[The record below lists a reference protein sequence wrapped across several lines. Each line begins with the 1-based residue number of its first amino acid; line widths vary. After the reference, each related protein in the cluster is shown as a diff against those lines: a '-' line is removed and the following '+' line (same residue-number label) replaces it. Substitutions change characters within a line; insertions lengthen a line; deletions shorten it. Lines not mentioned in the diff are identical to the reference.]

1 MTVRATR
8 WRVAGVVIVAAVAL
22 AVAAAMRLRASRA
35 ANDRADASASHDG
48 APPPWERVD
57 TLRRGETLSGF
68 MARAGVAPE
77 AAVTVLRT
85 IDDLDPRRVRA
96 GLTMLVRGDSAAIQP
111 NELLLH
117 LTSERDVRFT
127 RVGSE
132 WDSRDERILW
142 TTDTIVVHGVVHST
156 LYDALDAGAGQELAK
171 GARSE
176 LAWNLA
182 DVYEYRV
189 DMSRE
194 LQDGD
199 KVRVL
204 FERLR
209 NAAGATRIGTI
220 FAAGLERN
228 GSEMEAFRFTPRGA
242 KRAEYFDQNGRS
254 LRATFL
260 RAPLSFR
267 RISSVF
273 GLRKH
278 PILGE
283 WRAHKGTDYAANSG
297 TPVRAIGDGTIAF
310 AGTKSGFGNVIE
322 VRHPNGYLSRYG
334 HLRGFAKGM
343 RVGAHVTMGSTIGFV
358 GMTGLATAPHLHFE
372 VLVGGVQRDPG
383 KALKA
388 TAGMPLARADAG
400 AFAGVV
406 RVETELLRRK

>member
-1 MTVRATR
+1 M
-8 WRVAGVVIVAAVAL
+8 
-22 AVAAAMRLRASRA
+22 
-35 ANDRADASASHDG
+35 
-48 APPPWERVD
+48 WERVD
-57 TLRRGETLSGF
+57 TLRKGETLTGF
-68 MARAGVAPE
+68 LTRAGVAPD
-77 AAVTVLRT
+77 AAAQALRAL
-85 IDDLDPRRVRA
+85 DHLDPRRVQA
-96 GLTMLVRGDSAAIQP
+96 GLTLRVQGDSAAVEP

-117 LTSERDVRFT
+117 LTPERDVRFT
-127 RVGSE
+127 RAGAD
-132 WDSRDERILW
+132 WDSRDEPIQW

-156 LYDALDAGAGQELAK
+156 LYDALDAGAGAALAR

-209 NAAGATRIGTI
+209 NAAGATRIGTV

-228 GSEMEAFRFTPRGA
+228 GSEMQAFRFTPRGA
-242 KRAEYFDQNGRS
+242 KRAAYYDQNGRS

-283 WRAHKGTDYAANSG
+283 WRAHKGTDYAASSG

-334 HLRGFAKGM
+334 HLRGFAKGA
-343 RVGAHVTMGSTIGFV
+343 RVGAHVAMGATIGYV

-372 VLVGGVQRDPG
+372 VLVGGVQRDPR

-388 TAGMPLARADAG
+388 TAGMPLERADAG
-400 AFAGVV
+400 AFARVV
-406 RVETELLRRK
+406 SAETERLRSE

>member
-1 MTVRATR
+1 MLRATR
-8 WRVAGVVIVAAVAL
+8 ARVAGVVIIAAVAL
-22 AVAAAMRLRASRA
+22 GAAAAIRLRTSRA
-35 ANDRADASASHDG
+35 ATDRADVSVPHEG
-48 APPPWERVD
+48 APPSWERVD
-57 TLRRGETLSGF
+57 TLQKGETLAGLLTR
-68 MARAGVAPE
+68 ARVAPD
-77 AAVTVLRT
+77 AAAQVLRGL
-85 IDDLDPRRVRA
+85 DHLDPRRVQA
-96 GLTMLVRGDSAAIQP
+96 GLTMLVRGDSVATEP

-117 LTSERDVRFT
+117 LTPERDVRFT

-132 WDSRDERILW
+132 WDSRDETIQW
-142 TTDTIVVHGVVHST
+142 MTDTIVVRGVVHST
-156 LYDALDAGAGQELAK
+156 LYDALDAGAGSALAK

-220 FAAGLERN
+220 FAAGLERR
-228 GSEMEAFRFTPRGA
+228 GAEMQAFRFTPRGA
-242 KRAEYFDQNGRS
+242 KRAEFYDQNGRS

-278 PILGE
+278 PILGK
-283 WRAHKGTDYAANSG
+283 WRAHKGTDYAASSG

-310 AGTKSGFGNVIE
+310 AGTKIGFGNVIE

-334 HLRGFAKGM
+334 HLRGFSKGA
-343 RVGAHVTMGSTIGFV
+343 RAGAHVTMGATIGFV

-388 TAGMPLARADAG
+388 TAGMPLERSDTG
-400 AFAGVV
+400 AFARVV
-406 RVETELLRRK
+406 SVETELLSRE

>member
-1 MTVRATR
+1 MPLATR
-8 WRVAGVVIVAAVAL
+8 RRVAGAVIVAAVAL
-22 AVAAAMRLRASRA
+22 GAAAAIRLRDSRA
-35 ANDRADASASHDG
+35 ASDRADTSAPVE
-48 APPPWERVD
+48 AAATAWERAD
-57 TLRRGETLSGF
+57 TLQRGEILPGLLT
-68 MARAGVAPE
+68 
-77 AAVTVLRT
+77 
-85 IDDLDPRRVRA
+85 RA
-96 GLTMLVRGDSAAIQP
+96 GLDAEAAERAVRGLAHFDPRKTPAGLVVVVRGDSAGSP
-111 NELLLH
+111 PRELLLH
-117 LTSERDVRFT
+117 LTAERDIRIARNGADWITHEEPIVWT
-127 RVGSE
+127 R
-132 WDSRDERILW
+132 
-142 TTDTIVVHGVVHST
+142 DTIVVHGVVHAN
-156 LYDALDAGAGQELAK
+156 LYEALDAGANKLLGK
-171 GARSE
+171 TARSE
-176 LAWNLA
+176 LAWDLA

-209 NAAGATRIGTI
+209 SAGGATRIGII

-228 GSEMEAFRFTPRGA
+228 GNEMQAFRFTPRGA
-242 KRAEYFDQNGRS
+242 QRAEYYDQNGRS

-310 AGTKSGFGNVIE
+310 AGHKGGYGNVLE

-334 HLRGFAKGM
+334 HLRGFAKGA
-343 RVGAHVTMGSTIGFV
+343 RAGAHVSMGATIGYV

-372 VLVGGVQRDPG
+372 VLVGGVQRDPRT
-383 KALKA
+383 ALKA
-388 TAGMPLARADAG
+388 TAGMPLERSDKSAFESVVSARQVSLA
-400 AFAGVV
+400 
-406 RVETELLRRK
+406 RQ

>member
-1 MTVRATR
+1 MLRATR
-8 WRVAGVVIVAAVAL
+8 ARVAGVVIIAAVAL
-22 AVAAAMRLRASRA
+22 AAAAAIRLRTSRA
-35 ANDRADASASHDG
+35 ASDRADISVPHEG
-48 APPPWERVD
+48 APPTWERAD
-57 TLRRGETLSGF
+57 TLRKGETLAGLLT
-68 MARAGVAPE
+68 RAGVAPN
-77 AAVTVLRT
+77 AAQQVLGAVGN
-85 IDDLDPRRVRA
+85 LDSRRVKA
-96 GLTMLVRGDSAAIQP
+96 GLTMLVRGDSAAVEP

-117 LTSERDVRFT
+117 LTPERDVRFT
-127 RVGSE
+127 RVGTE
-132 WDSRDERILW
+132 WDSRNETIQW
-142 TTDTIVVHGVVHST
+142 TTDTIVVRGVVHST
-156 LYDALDAGAGQELAK
+156 LYDALDAGAGTALTK

-204 FERLR
+204 VERLR
-209 NAAGATRIGTI
+209 NAAGATRVGTI
-220 FAAGLERN
+220 FAAGLERS
-228 GSEMEAFRFTPRGA
+228 GTEMQAYRFTPRGA
-242 KRAEYFDQNGRS
+242 SRAAYYDQNGRS

-273 GLRKH
+273 GMRKH

-283 WRAHKGTDYAANSG
+283 WRSHKGTDYAANSG

-310 AGTKSGFGNVIE
+310 AGKKTGFGNVIE

-343 RVGAHVTMGSTIGFV
+343 RVGAHVSMGSTIGFV

-388 TAGMPLARADAG
+388 TAGMPLERSDAG
-400 AFAGVV
+400 AFARVV
-406 RVETELLRRK
+406 SVETELLRRE

>member
-1 MTVRATR
+1 MHRATR
-8 WRVAGVVIVAAVAL
+8 WRVAGVVIIAAVAL
-22 AVAAAMRLRASRA
+22 GAAAAIRLRASRA
-35 ANDRADASASHDG
+35 APDRADVSAAPEG
-48 APPPWERVD
+48 APPRWERVD
-57 TLRRGETLSGF
+57 TLRQGEALAGLLT
-68 MARAGVAPE
+68 RAGVAPD
-77 AAVTVLRT
+77 AAQTLLQELT
-85 IDDLDPRRVRA
+85 ALDPRRVQA
-96 GLTMLVRGDSAAIQP
+96 GVMMQVRGDSAAGEP

-117 LTSERDVRFT
+117 LTPTRDVRFT
-127 RVGSE
+127 RHGAG
-132 WDSRDERILW
+132 WDSRDEIIQW
-142 TTDTIVVHGVVHST
+142 TTDTIVVHGIVHST
-156 LYDALDAGAGQELAK
+156 LYDALDAGAGTALTK

-199 KVRVL
+199 HVRVL

-209 NAAGATRIGTI
+209 NPAGATRVGMII
-220 FAAGLERN
+220 AAGIERS
-228 GSEMEAFRFTPRGA
+228 GSEMLAFRFTPGGA
-242 KRAEYFDQNGRS
+242 KRAEYYDQNGRS

-273 GLRKH
+273 GRRKH

-310 AGTKSGFGNVIE
+310 AGSKSGFGNVLE

-334 HLRGFAKGM
+334 HLRGFAKGA
-343 RVGAHVTMGSTIGFV
+343 RVGSHVTMGSTIGFV

-388 TAGMPLARADAG
+388 TAGMPLERADQP
-400 AFAGVV
+400 AFARVV
-406 RVETELLRRK
+406 RGGAERLQRE